1 MNGTEKSTAPMRE
14 SPHSSPEEDRVFHTY
29 TTHYIPWFVRIMW
42 VGFWIG
48 MVWYL
53 IKYAIPMAKNYF

>member
-1 MNGTEKSTAPMRE
+1 MSEQPE
-14 SPHSSPEEDRVFHTY
+14 PSPQEDQRYHSYR
-29 TTHYIPWFVRIMW
+29 THHIPWYVRLMW